1 MTTHAFWLKT
11 QTVMHPVGEIA
22 SCPTLRSQTR
32 RSFKSV
38 LAACLR
44 VCAFSWVCVCIRVR
58 AVMLFI
64 ASIGDEAE
72 MITEG
77 IPRGHAFVCL
87 DMSRLPQTMREIFTQ
102 NDMS

>member
-1 MTTHAFWLKT
+1 
-11 QTVMHPVGEIA
+11 
-22 SCPTLRSQTR
+22 
-32 RSFKSV
+32 
-38 LAACLR
+38 
-44 VCAFSWVCVCIRVR
+44 
-58 AVMLFI
+58 MLFI

>member
-1 MTTHAFWLKT
+1 M
-11 QTVMHPVGEIA
+11 I
-22 SCPTLRSQTR
+22 
-32 RSFKSV
+32 
-38 LAACLR
+38 
-44 VCAFSWVCVCIRVR
+44 
-58 AVMLFI
+58 FI

-102 NDMS
+102 NDML